1 MLSGGPPHRGQG
13 LLVIVLAF
21 CDMEIGLVIVVF
33 LTALDGILSSDLPG
47 NFKGPWEFQHL
58 LLKCLHCWL
67 LAAGFVLRYEQQ
79 DCSIFMRNSRELAMV
94 HIISQVRG
102 WGDGD
107 MQPFLLDTGVMIGN
121 TLEVVL
127 RMVNDLGGKRNDQIY
142 CITGNCIWYGGI
154 NLVFL
159 EHNLIR
165 IGLLLSGPGRGGGGI
180 LGRSFCGEQVD
191 T

>member
-142 CITGNCIWYGGI
+142 CIIGYCIWNGG
-154 NLVFL
+154 
-159 EHNLIR
+159 
-165 IGLLLSGPGRGGGGI
+165 
-180 LGRSFCGEQVD
+180 
-191 T
+191 